1 LLGSIDLLLWMSN
14 KLSAFFQ
21 LSKKKLHFQRI
32 KVNLRSNN
40 KINLKMKK
48 ILTLALL
55 GLTVTSS
62 KAQTIFSENF
72 DGTSGTGLPA
82 GWVQRNLDGLT
93 VNSQLTNPVFGT
105 NAWVSR
111 PRQTG
116 STDRI
121 MTSTSW
127 YSSPAAANDWLIS
140 PPIAITSTPNNFLLF
155 EANSPD
161 AQYLDG
167 FQVKVSTTDTAI
179 ASFTNT
185 ILTVPAATAT
195 FQEYAANVSSFAGQ
209 TIYIAIIN
217 KSNDKY
223 LLNINNFVIKA
234 IPAASA
240 AILSTLPIAESRT
253 SFVKVGSAGT
263 SITGT
268 IKNLGAAPLTSFA
281 IKYNDGTTTYTDN
294 KTGLNIAPFSTYN
307 FTHATPVTFSS
318 VGTKPTKI
326 WIEVPNDASK
336 LDDSSSTIFNGFNTA
351 SPYKM
356 AIEQG
361 TGTWCGW
368 CPRGHVYMDS
378 MAKTNPGAATLVA
391 VHNGDPMTV
400 AAYDAGLGD
409 LIGGYPSVMVGRE
422 YEIDP
427 SAIFTTYNE
436 RKNDFAYGNI
446 EMSTSLNGNTLNVD
460 AKFTP
465 DANLSS
471 EYRLALVIAENQVTG
486 YTQANYYSSTSQNQ
500 NLIYEG
506 VNWKDLPNPVPA
518 NQTHFNFVARH
529 ISDGFKGTP
538 NSLPIP
544 MSAGTPYTKNYTY
557 TIPTTSQVH
566 HTTASILV
574 IHQASGIVCN
584 SAQAEVALN
593 VGAQVKSLNAV
604 TLFPNPATEY
614 LNVNVEANKATSGSI
629 SIINSLG
636 QVVNQL
642 NNLKFNEGSNNNK
655 INVAAISAGT
665 YKVIIKTKEG
675 SFTSSVSIMK

>member
-1 LLGSIDLLLWMSN
+1 
-14 KLSAFFQ
+14 
-21 LSKKKLHFQRI
+21 
-32 KVNLRSNN
+32 
-40 KINLKMKK
+40 MKK

-55 GLTVTSS
+55 GLSINS
-62 KAQTIFSENF
+62 LQAQTIFTENF

-82 GWVQRNLDGLT
+82 GWSQKNLDGLT
-93 VNSQLTNPVFGT
+93 VSSQVTTPVFGN
-105 NAWVSR
+105 NAWISR

-121 MTSTSW
+121 MSSISW
-127 YSSPAAANDWLIS
+127 YTSPAASNDWLVS
-140 PPIAITSTPNNFLLF
+140 PPITITSTPNNFLLF
-155 EANSPD
+155 EANSVDPN
-161 AQYLDG
+161 YLEG
-167 FQVKVSTTDTAI
+167 FQVKVSTTDTAV
-179 ASFTNT
+179 ASFTNN
-185 ILTVPAATAT
+185 ILSVPAVPANVT
-195 FQEYAANVSSFAGQ
+195 EYAANLSSFAGQ
-209 TIYIAIIN
+209 TIYIAIVN

-223 LLNINNFVIKA
+223 ILNINNLVIKA
-234 IPAASA
+234 IPASSA

-253 SFVKVGSAGT
+253 SFVKVGSGGT

-307 FTHATPVTFSS
+307 FTHATPVSFTS

-326 WIEVPNDASK
+326 WIEVPNDVTKS
-336 LDDSSSTIFNGFNTA
+336 DDSSSTVLSGYNTA

-368 CPRGHVYMDS
+368 CPRGHVFMDS
-378 MAKTNPGAATLVA
+378 MAKTNPGAATLIA

-400 AAYDAGLGD
+400 AAYDNGLGD

-427 SAIFTTYNE
+427 SDLFTAYNE

-465 DANLSS
+465 DANLST

-486 YTQANYYSSTSQNQ
+486 YSQANYYSSTSQNRD
-500 NLIYEG
+500 LIYEG
-506 VNWKDLPNPVPA
+506 VNWKNLPNPVPA
-518 NQTHFNFVARH
+518 NQTHFNFVARY

-538 NSLPIP
+538 NSLPMP
-544 MSAGTPYTKNYTY
+544 MTAGTAYTKNYTY
-557 TIPTTSQVH
+557 TIPNTSQVV
-566 HTTASILV
+566 HTTASVLV

-593 VGAQVKSLNAV
+593 VSAQVKSLNAV
-604 TLFPNPATEY
+604 TLFPNPATDN
-614 LNVNVEANKATSGSI
+614 LNVNVEANKVTTGSI

-655 INVAAISAGT
+655 INVAALSAGT
-665 YKVIIKTKEG
+665 YKVIINTKEG